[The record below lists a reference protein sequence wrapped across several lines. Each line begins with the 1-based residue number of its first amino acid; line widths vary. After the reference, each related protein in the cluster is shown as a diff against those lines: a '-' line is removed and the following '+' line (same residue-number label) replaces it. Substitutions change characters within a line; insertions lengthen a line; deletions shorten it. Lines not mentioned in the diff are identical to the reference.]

1 VSVILD
7 ALRRR
12 RRESPATQSSSR
24 GVPAGLG
31 LASAVST
38 VSRERGQR
46 FTLIGLGALIV
57 VVGIWIDLRFNSG
70 LVVPQP
76 APVQSAQAPLVSQ
89 PTQAPPATA
98 PQANIAATPNPV
110 PRIPNPESRVPDPGS
125 RVPSPGSRVPSPGPR
140 VDHFALALR
149 YQNLGDLE
157 RAREHYVAVLAADE
171 FNVEARNNLALL
183 YHGRGMTSDAIDQF
197 RRAIQINPRYTRAR
211 SNLAVVLI
219 SAGRLAEARA
229 ELRAALDVEPRSA
242 DLLVNMA
249 LVEKADRHAE
259 QALELLMRALSTSP
273 SHAAAHYNL
282 AVLYEERDSLALAV
296 DHYNAFLKYAGP
308 EHGTLLTDVQR
319 RVRAI
324 EPRLQRATN

>member
-1 VSVILD
+1 MSVILD

-12 RRESPATQSSSR
+12 KRESPASESASR

-38 VSRERGQR
+38 VSRRQDR
-46 FTLIGLGALIV
+46 RLPLIALAVLVVLLGVWLN
-57 VVGIWIDLRFNSG
+57 LRFNSRDATTQSG
-70 LVVPQP
+70 PAQTPSVAAPVVIRPGQTPTIP
-76 APVQSAQAPLVSQ
+76 APQQA
-89 PTQAPPATA
+89 
-98 PQANIAATPNPV
+98 
-110 PRIPNPESRVPDPGS
+110 
-125 RVPSPGSRVPSPGPR
+125 RVPSPEARTPSPEPRTPNPDSRTLSPDSRTANPGPR
-140 VDHFALALR
+140 VDHFALGLR
-149 YQNLGDLE
+149 YQNLGDFE
-157 RAREHYVAVLAADE
+157 RAREHYLAVLAQNE

-183 YHGRGMTSDAIDQF
+183 YHGRGMINDAIDQLE
-197 RRAIQINPRYTRAR
+197 RAIQINPRYTKAR
-211 SNLAVVLI
+211 SNLGVVLT

-229 ELRAALDVEPRSA
+229 ELRAALDIEPRSA

-249 LVEKADRHAE
+249 LVEKADQHAD
-259 QALELLMRALSTSP
+259 QALELLIRAVGGSP

-282 AVLYEERDSLALAV
+282 AVLYEERDSLALAF
-296 DHYNAFLKYAGP
+296 DHYNAFLKFAGP